1 MEKFRDD
8 GSVRVAAETENIH
21 LDRLKA
27 FSRLPEPC
35 EETAVADR
43 PASFLAGSDGVALL
57 EQGFKTER
65 I

>member
-21 LDRLKA
+21 LGRLKA

-35 EETAVADR
+35 EETVAADR
-43 PASFLAGSDGVALL
+43 PASLLAGSDGVALL
-57 EQGFKTER
+57 RQGFTTER